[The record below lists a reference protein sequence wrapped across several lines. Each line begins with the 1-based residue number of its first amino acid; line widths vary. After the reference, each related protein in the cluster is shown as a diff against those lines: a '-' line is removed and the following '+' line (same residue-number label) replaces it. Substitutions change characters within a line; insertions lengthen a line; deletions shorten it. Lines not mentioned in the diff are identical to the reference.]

1 MNEDLDYLKKQH
13 IKNYKNMALQMILN
27 NNNSLFDEDI
37 TSLIKKPPLDS
48 MDLIKTKLISISKK
62 EKIILNTDEY
72 NKRID
77 NYREDMIKICNKNK
91 EIRLK
96 YYNDIVNSFNFNNNN
111 KDVIKILKKDTN
123 DLNKEIRRSFKEG
136 IIKSINNNFDKNFN
150 SLFNDIDNKN
160 MDDVYKKVFKYLN
173 STYVKQLLENI
184 DIKILVK
191 DTILI
196 NSFKEEGE
204 KYLYTL
210 NNSRL
215 FMN

>member
-96 YYNDIVNSFNFNNNN
+96 YYNDIVNSFKFNNNN

>member
-48 MDLIKTKLISISKK
+48 MDLIKSKLISISKK

-136 IIKSINNNFDKNFN
+136 IIKSINNNFDKDFN

-196 NSFKEEGE
+196 NNFKEEGE

>member
-1 MNEDLDYLKKQH
+1 MNEDFDYLKKQH

-37 TSLIKKPPLDS
+37 MSLIKKPPLDS
-48 MDLIKTKLISISKK
+48 MDLIKAKLISILKK
-62 EKIILNTDEY
+62 EKIILNTEEY

-77 NYREDMIKICNKNK
+77 NYRNDMNNICNKNK
-91 EIRLK
+91 EYRLK
-96 YYNDIVNSFNFNNNN
+96 YYNDIVNSFTFDNNRET
-111 KDVIKILKKDTN
+111 IKILKKDTN
-123 DLNKEIRRSFKEG
+123 SLNKEIRRSFKDN
-136 IIKSINNNFDKNFN
+136 ITKSITKNFDKNF
-150 SLFNDIDNKN
+150 SDLFNNIENDKDID
-160 MDDVYKKVFKYLN
+160 DIYKKFFKYLN
-173 STYVKQLLENI
+173 STYIKQLLENI

-210 NNSRL
+210 NNSHL
-215 FMN
+215 FD

>member
-1 MNEDLDYLKKQH
+1 MNDDLDYLKKQH
-13 IKNYKNMALQMILN
+13 IKNYKNIALQMILN

-37 TSLIKKPPLDS
+37 MSLIKEPPLDS
-48 MDLIKTKLISISKK
+48 MDLIKSKLISISKK

-72 NKRID
+72 NKRIE
-77 NYREDMIKICNKNK
+77 NYRKDLINTCNKNK
-91 EIRLK
+91 EYRLN
-96 YYNDIVNSFNFNNNN
+96 YYNDIVNEFNFNNNN
-111 KDVIKILKKDTN
+111 KEVIKILKKDTN
-123 DLNKEIRRSFKEG
+123 SLNKNIRNSFKDI
-136 IIKSINNNFDKNFN
+136 IIKAINKNFDKGFN
-150 SLFNDIDNKN
+150 DLFNDIENKD
-160 MDDVYKKVFKYLN
+160 MDDVYKKFFKYLN

-196 NSFKEEGE
+196 NSFKEEGD

>member
-48 MDLIKTKLISISKK
+48 MDLIKSKLISISKK

-111 KDVIKILKKDTN
+111 KDVIKILKKDNVNLIMMHTQLIAIETVKN
-123 DLNKEIRRSFKEG
+123 HENKRFI
-136 IIKSINNNFDKNFN
+136 
-150 SLFNDIDNKN
+150 
-160 MDDVYKKVFKYLN
+160 
-173 STYVKQLLENI
+173 
-184 DIKILVK
+184 
-191 DTILI
+191 
-196 NSFKEEGE
+196 
-204 KYLYTL
+204 
-210 NNSRL
+210 
-215 FMN
+215 

>member
-48 MDLIKTKLISISKK
+48 MDLIKSKLISISKK

-123 DLNKEIRRSFKEG
+123 DLNKEIRRSFKEV
-136 IIKSINNNFDKNFN
+136 IIKSINNNFDKDFN

>member
-48 MDLIKTKLISISKK
+48 MDLIKSKLISISKK

-173 STYVKQLLENI
+173 STYVKQLSENI

>member
-48 MDLIKTKLISISKK
+48 MDLIKSKLISISKK

-136 IIKSINNNFDKNFN
+136 IIKSINNNFDKDFN

-173 STYVKQLLENI
+173 CTYVKQLLENI

>member
-48 MDLIKTKLISISKK
+48 MDLIKSKLISISKK

>member
-48 MDLIKTKLISISKK
+48 MDLIKSKLISISKK

-123 DLNKEIRRSFKEG
+123 DLNKEIRRSFKDG
-136 IIKSINNNFDKNFN
+136 IIKSINNNFDKDFN

>member
-48 MDLIKTKLISISKK
+48 MDLIKSKLISISKK
-62 EKIILNTDEY
+62 EKIIHNTDEY

>member
-37 TSLIKKPPLDS
+37 ASLIKKPPLDS
-48 MDLIKTKLISISKK
+48 MDLIKAKLISISKK

-136 IIKSINNNFDKNFN
+136 IIKSINDNFDKDFN
-150 SLFNDIDNKN
+150 SLFNDIDNKK

>member
-37 TSLIKKPPLDS
+37 TSLIKKPPLDA
-48 MDLIKTKLISISKK
+48 MDLIKSKLISISKK

-123 DLNKEIRRSFKEG
+123 DLNKEIRRSFKDG
-136 IIKSINNNFDKNFN
+136 IIKSINNNFDKDFN

>member
-48 MDLIKTKLISISKK
+48 MDLIKSKLISISKK

-136 IIKSINNNFDKNFN
+136 IIKSINNNFDKDFN